1 MQPSNTK
8 RFLTDILDNIINQS
22 IRAAKKK
29 SQNLFEA
36 DKSDPFGNDS
46 AEDKEDKEDKE
57 AINTDNSKDDSKDKE
72 KLKQGDIN
80 VDDIVDKLNAIR
92 SGKSYKDEEILSKL
106 TGYID
111 ALNNAEKTA
120 LLTFLKALA
129 QIVTGE
135 IAAKDIIKP
144 TDNPADIAMEKET
157 AVKKRTITP
166 LVIKKPELDDKKS
179 KTPAEDT
186 KGPVPI
192 AAKKKG

>member
-8 RFLTDILDNIINQS
+8 RFLTDILDNIITQS

-36 DKSDPFGNDS
+36 DESDSFGNDT
-46 AEDKEDKEDKE
+46 AEDKEDKE
-57 AINTDNSKDDSKDKE
+57 AINTNSKDDSEDKE

-92 SGKSYKDEEILSKL
+92 SGKSYKDENILSKL
-106 TGYID
+106 TEYID
-111 ALNNAEKTA
+111 ELNNAEKTA

-135 IAAKDIIKP
+135 IASKDIIKP
-144 TDNPADIAMEKET
+144 TDKPADIAMEKET

-166 LVIKKPELDDKKS
+166 LVIKKPELEDEKK

>member
-8 RFLTDILDNIINQS
+8 RFLTDILDNIITQS

-36 DKSDPFGNDS
+36 DESDSFGNDT
-46 AEDKEDKEDKE
+46 AEDKEDKE
-57 AINTDNSKDDSKDKE
+57 AINTDNSKDDSEDKE

-144 TDNPADIAMEKET
+144 TDKPADIAMEKET

-166 LVIKKPELDDKKS
+166 LVIKKPELEDEKK